1 MNLRLFQIVTIS
13 IAAIFLIRVI
23 YRLFIGRTDVY
34 ANLIYGIIWSVIF
47 LLALFPDQIASRVAN
62 LFGIKNNINAILF
75 LFLGLIIFLQLKMFN
90 HMRRQEKSISTLFRK
105 LAILEHDQEKN
116 EDSLRS

>member
-1 MNLRLFQIVTIS
+1 MNLRLFQVIAIS
-13 IAAIFLIRVI
+13 IASIFLLRVL
-23 YRLFIGRTDVY
+23 YRLFTGKTDIY
-34 ANLIYGIIWSVIF
+34 ANMLFGAIWSAV
-47 LLALFPDQIASRVAN
+47 LLLSIFPDIISEKLAD

-75 LFLGLIIFLQLKMFN
+75 LFLAVMIFLQLKMFN

-105 LAILEHDQEKN
+105 MAILEHDQEKN